1 MVKDIESNIQV
12 VDRLEREFLQYTPAG
27 QSYDSGRE
35 LVFSFYGVRFFGI
48 MGFRP
53 ILRADNMLKKEGRKL
68 MVVDMPSTIFHTGA
82 SFATASR
89 IAEEFADCDKT
100 PRE

>member
-1 MVKDIESNIQV
+1 MKREQVTNKLSHSLISCNDEIHNVRVLGLMVKDIESNIQV

-68 MVVDMPSTIFHTGA
+68 MVV
-82 SFATASR
+82 
-89 IAEEFADCDKT
+89 
-100 PRE
+100 